1 MKSTSEEL
9 VEQLVARLI
18 ERQSK
23 DPQNDLD
30 RILSELPEVDDR
42 EAIREA
48 SLHRYSRTVS
58 GSGTIPVSS
67 RRDDELPELE
77 GYHVIDC
84 IGRGGMGSVYEAYQ
98 QSTGRRVAVKFM
110 LAPLES
116 SETSRRRFEREVE
129 LVARLEHPNIVS
141 IIDSGI
147 HAGQYFF
154 VMEFVEGQTLDAA
167 MPRGECSTR
176 AALAILCEIA
186 TTVDYAHQR
195 GVLHRDLKP
204 SNIVIGKDGK
214 PHLLDF
220 GLAKALDDFDPQ
232 RMDASLSRPGDLV
245 GTLGYMSPEQSRGL
259 TSAVSVRSDVYS
271 LGAITYELLTG
282 ELPVRVDGELVDILS
297 GIRDLEPARPSSIRT
312 NCDADVD
319 AILLK
324 ALAKQPEQRYATAGE
339 FAADIERYLQGLPIY
354 ARPISGV
361 ARSWR
366 WVRRHR
372 AISSIT
378 GAAIAIVLT
387 VVAVSFLRISDAR
400 YTAESVNKALQTMF
414 LMVDPDAAGGDVMS
428 IPRFLD
434 EVSHWLDSGAAG
446 PPAVEAEMRGT
457 LGKMYL
463 KLGQSMARQAE
474 LQFKKVL
481 EILKRTGGSDAS
493 IAAAQIG
500 LAAARWNMGQYPE
513 AEAIYRSAHELR
525 KGLFPTESVEIAEVR
540 HHLATCLDSEGRHEE
555 AAELFELALAT
566 RIRLLGEEN
575 EETAATH
582 IFFAI
587 CLDRLGRTKEAVVHT
602 KSAVDAVEGI
612 YGTHHWRVVRGIR
625 LLAIQLQKIG
635 DLKGAEA
642 QLARAA
648 EGFAKLYGEDSAD
661 AVNTRKQLDH
671 VRELI
676 NSTDTTLDSTGGNTP
691 SADSVEEPKQEK

>member
-1 MKSTSEEL
+1 MKSPSEEL

-30 RILSELPEVDDR
+30 RILSELPDVDDR

-48 SLHRYSRTVS
+48 SLHRFSRTMSSS
-58 GSGTIPVSS
+58 GAKTFASQANN
-67 RRDDELPELE
+67 ELPELE

-141 IIDSGI
+141 IVDSGI
-147 HAGQYFF
+147 HAGQYYF
-154 VMEFVEGQTLDAA
+154 VMEFVEGQTLEAA
-167 MPRGECSTR
+167 MPRGECD
-176 AALAILCEIA
+176 ILTTLSILREIA

-204 SNIVIGKDGK
+204 SNIVISSDGK

-220 GLAKALDDFDPQ
+220 GLAKALDDLDPQ
-232 RMDASLSRPGDLV
+232 RMDATLSRPGDLV

-271 LGAITYELLTG
+271 LGAIAYELLTG
-282 ELPVRVDGELVDILS
+282 KLPVRVDGELVEILS
-297 GIRDLEPARPSSIRT
+297 SIRDLEPARPSSIRT
-312 NCDADVD
+312 GCDADTD

-339 FAADIERYLQGLPIY
+339 FAADIERYLEGLPIL
-354 ARPISGV
+354 ARRISGL

-372 AISSIT
+372 AISAIT
-378 GAAIAIVLT
+378 GAAIVVVLT
-387 VVAVSFLRISDAR
+387 VVTVSFVRITDAR
-400 YTAESVNKALQTMF
+400 YTAESLNKAMQTMF
-414 LMVDPDAAGGDVMS
+414 LMVDPDAAGGDSMS

-434 EVSHWLDSGAAG
+434 EVSNWLDSGAAG

-457 LGKMYL
+457 LGRMYL
-463 KLGQSMARQAE
+463 KLGPSMARQAE
-474 LQFKKVL
+474 SQFEKVL
-481 EILKRTGGSDAS
+481 AILEQTPGSDPG
-493 IAAAQIG
+493 IATARIG
-500 LAAARWNMGQYPE
+500 LAASRWNMGQFEE
-513 AEAIYRSAHELR
+513 AESIYRSAYELR
-525 KGLFPTESVEIAEVR
+525 KSLFPIESVEVAEVR

-555 AAELFELALAT
+555 AAELFRQALAT
-566 RIRLLGEEN
+566 RIRSLGEVH

-587 CLDRLGRTKEAVVHT
+587 CLDRLGRTDEAVIHT
-602 KSAVDAVEGI
+602 KAAVDAVERL
-612 YGTHHWRVVRGIR
+612 YGPHHWRVVRGVR
-625 LLAIQLQKIG
+625 LLAHQLQKVG
-635 DLKGAEA
+635 DLRGAES
-642 QLARAA
+642 QWARAA
-648 EGFAKLYGEDSAD
+648 DGFAKLYGDDSVD
-661 AVNTRKQLDH
+661 AENSRKQLVR
-671 VRELI
+671 VREMI
-676 NSTDTTLDSTGGNTP
+676 GANGGAVESASRETT
-691 SADSVEEPKQEK
+691 SAEAGEKRE